1 MFSPGSEI
9 FPGLRLPD
17 LSNVPT
23 SFYMKVQVFKYK
35 TACEESYT
43 FGESL

>member
-1 MFSPGSEI
+1 MLFPGSEI

-17 LSNVPT
+17 LSNIPT
-23 SFYMKVQVFKYK
+23 SFHDKVQVLKYK
-35 TACEESYT
+35 TACEESCT